1 MLMQFL
7 DTFLVVF
14 IPLFVA
20 IDVFGILP
28 IFISWSDNIS
38 VSARKRIITEATL
51 TALGISVIFLFA
63 GNLIFSF
70 LGITESDFRIAGGL
84 LLLVLAIKDLAL
96 PQPEASRSIES
107 EESTIGIVPLGIPLI
122 MGPAALTTVL
132 ISSKSHGSLY
142 TLIGLLVNLAI
153 VWWVFQK
160 SDWFLK
166 FLSKSGSKAVAKVMA
181 LFLAAIAIM
190 MIRVGITQVMDQ
202 LSARPPL

>member
-1 MLMQFL
+1 MVMQIFDLFL
-7 DTFLVVF
+7 AVF

-63 GNLIFSF
+63 GTVIFNF

-107 EESTIGIVPLGIPLI
+107 GESTIGIVPLGIPLI

-132 ISSKSHGSLY
+132 ISSKSHGNLY
-142 TLIGLLVNLAI
+142 TLIALLVNLTI

-190 MIRVGITQVMDQ
+190 MIRVGVQQILTQMPS
-202 LSARPPL
+202 LGS

>member
-1 MLMQFL
+1 MVMQTFDLFL
-7 DTFLVVF
+7 AVF

-63 GNLIFSF
+63 GTLIFNF

-107 EESTIGIVPLGIPLI
+107 GESTIGIVPLGIPLI

-132 ISSKSHGSLY
+132 ISSKSHGNLY
-142 TLIGLLVNLAI
+142 TLIALLVNLAI

-190 MIRVGITQVMDQ
+190 MIRVGVQQILTQMPS
-202 LSARPPL
+202 LGS

>member
-1 MLMQFL
+1 MVMQTFDLFL
-7 DTFLVVF
+7 AVF

-63 GNLIFSF
+63 GTMIFNF

-107 EESTIGIVPLGIPLI
+107 GESTIGIVPLGIPLI

-132 ISSKSHGSLY
+132 ISSKSHGNLY
-142 TLIGLLVNLAI
+142 TLIALLVNLAI

-190 MIRVGITQVMDQ
+190 MIRVGVQQILTQMPS
-202 LSARPPL
+202 LGS

>member
-1 MLMQFL
+1 METFDLFL
-7 DTFLVVF
+7 AVF

-63 GNLIFSF
+63 GTMIFNF

-107 EESTIGIVPLGIPLI
+107 GESTIGIVPLGIPLI

-132 ISSKSHGSLY
+132 ISSKSHGNLY
-142 TLIGLLVNLAI
+142 TLIALLVNLAI

-190 MIRVGITQVMDQ
+190 MIRVGVQQILTQMPS
-202 LSARPPL
+202 LGS

>member
-1 MLMQFL
+1 MILQAFDLFL
-7 DTFLVVF
+7 AVF

-38 VSARKRIITEATL
+38 VSARKKIITDATL

-63 GNLIFSF
+63 GTMIFNF

-96 PQPEASRSIES
+96 PQPEASRAIES
-107 EESTIGIVPLGIPLI
+107 GESTIGIVPLGIPLI

-132 ISSKSHGSLY
+132 ISSKSHGNLY
-142 TLIGLLVNLAI
+142 TLIALLVNLAI

-190 MIRVGITQVMDQ
+190 MIRVGVQQI
-202 LSARPPL
+202 LSQMQPLGS

>member
-1 MLMQFL
+1 MVMETFDLFL
-7 DTFLVVF
+7 AVF

-63 GNLIFSF
+63 GTMIFNF

-107 EESTIGIVPLGIPLI
+107 GESTIGIVPLGIPLI

-132 ISSKSHGSLY
+132 ISSKSHGNLY
-142 TLIGLLVNLAI
+142 TLIALLVNLAI

-190 MIRVGITQVMDQ
+190 MIRVGVQQILTQMPS
-202 LSARPPL
+202 LGS

>member
-1 MLMQFL
+1 MILQAFDLFL
-7 DTFLVVF
+7 AVF

-28 IFISWSDNIS
+28 IFISWSDNVS
-38 VSARKRIITEATL
+38 VSARKKIITDATL

-63 GNLIFSF
+63 GTMIFNF

-96 PQPEASRSIES
+96 PQPEASRAIES
-107 EESTIGIVPLGIPLI
+107 GESTIGIVPLGIPLI

-132 ISSKSHGSLY
+132 ISSKSHGNLY
-142 TLIGLLVNLAI
+142 TLIALLVNLAI

-190 MIRVGITQVMDQ
+190 MIRVGVQQI
-202 LSARPPL
+202 LSQM

>member
-1 MLMQFL
+1 MILQAFDLFL
-7 DTFLVVF
+7 AVF

-38 VSARKRIITEATL
+38 VSARKKIITDATL

-63 GNLIFSF
+63 GTMIFNF

-96 PQPEASRSIES
+96 PQPEASRAIES
-107 EESTIGIVPLGIPLI
+107 GESTIGIVPLGIPLI

-132 ISSKSHGSLY
+132 ISSKSHGNLY
-142 TLIGLLVNLAI
+142 TLIALLVNLAI

-190 MIRVGITQVMDQ
+190 MIRVGVQQI
-202 LSARPPL
+202 LSQM

>member
-1 MLMQFL
+1 MILEILDAFL
-7 DTFLVVF
+7 IVF

-38 VSARKRIITEATL
+38 VSARKKVITEATL

-63 GNLIFSF
+63 GTMIFNF

-96 PQPEASRSIES
+96 PQPEASRAIES
-107 EESTIGIVPLGIPLI
+107 GESTIGIVPLGIPLI
-122 MGPAALTTVL
+122 MGPAALTTIL
-132 ISSKSHGSLY
+132 ISSKSHGNLY
-142 TLIGLLVNLAI
+142 TLIALLVNLAI

-190 MIRVGITQVMDQ
+190 MIRVGVQQIFGQTQV
-202 LSARPPL
+202 LGS

>member
-1 MLMQFL
+1 MQFL

>member
-1 MLMQFL
+1 MIPQAFDLFL
-7 DTFLVVF
+7 AVF

-28 IFISWSDNIS
+28 IFISWSDNVS
-38 VSARKRIITEATL
+38 VSARKKIITDATL

-63 GNLIFSF
+63 GTMIFNF

-96 PQPEASRSIES
+96 PQPEASRAIES
-107 EESTIGIVPLGIPLI
+107 GESTIGIVPLGIPLI

-132 ISSKSHGSLY
+132 ISSKSHGNLY
-142 TLIGLLVNLAI
+142 TLIALLVNLAI

-190 MIRVGITQVMDQ
+190 MIRVGVQQI
-202 LSARPPL
+202 LSQMQSLGS